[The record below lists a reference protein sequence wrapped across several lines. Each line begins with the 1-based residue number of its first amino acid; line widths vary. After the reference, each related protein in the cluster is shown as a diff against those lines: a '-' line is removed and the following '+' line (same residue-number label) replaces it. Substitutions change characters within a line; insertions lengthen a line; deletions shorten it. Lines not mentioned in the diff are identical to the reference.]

1 MTKTNTRTRSNTKT
15 ASFLAITLCFSTI
28 LSISPSTTLI
38 AQVSTTGNKASI
50 TSFSDP
56 RKFGSLIIGPGL
68 RANLEVLTADSLEGR
83 ETGEPG
89 AQKAAAFIASRF
101 KSIGLRPA
109 GNSTAS
115 SAYFQKVPLFFRSLK
130 SVNLQVGT
138 ARPAYLKDYVYVP
151 RRGGNL
157 LDVRA
162 AGMTIIPAQ
171 ATAED
176 LAKTIA
182 PYDLTGRVVLIA
194 PSIKT
199 STRSAHGALVPSKY
213 IGALRSML
221 TVLGAKNPA
230 AILLTDDA
238 GVSLGQ
244 SPAFKQDIL
253 DSKILVSPSNKDGD
267 KRAILLLVS
276 RATYGTILGQGG
288 SEPSRVV
295 TALAKN
301 TMLTLSCGISIRVH
315 TEETKADAA
324 NVLGLLPGS
333 ALKNETVVVS
343 AHYDHLGRHN
353 GQIYHGAD
361 DDGSGTAALLEIAE
375 AFSKAKKAGHGPRR
389 NILFLANVGEEKGL
403 LGSEYYSEHPQVSVS
418 KTIADLNIDMIG
430 RIDSAHVKDTNYVY
444 VIGSGKLSSGLQAL
458 SESVNHRYGDLELD
472 YRYDDPMDPNRF
484 YYRSDHYNFAKLGIP
499 IIFYFNGVHKDYHQP
514 SDTIDKIS
522 FNLCARRARLVF
534 YTAWELANANERPLV
549 DRVNDFK

>member
-1 MTKTNTRTRSNTKT
+1 MTKTKIKTRSNTKT
-15 ASFLAITLCFSTI
+15 AAFLAITLCCAGI
-28 LSISPSTTLI
+28 LAISPQSALL
-38 AQVSTTGNKASI
+38 AQVSPAGNKASA
-50 TSFSDP
+50 TSFNDP

-68 RANLEVLTADSLEGR
+68 RSNLEVLTADSLEGR

-101 KSIGLRPA
+101 KSLGLRPA
-109 GNSTAS
+109 GNSTTVS
-115 SAYFQKVPLFFRSLK
+115 SYFQKVPLFFSSLK

-138 ARPAYLKDYVYVP
+138 ARPAYLKDYVYLP

-157 LDVRA
+157 LDVKA

-171 ATAED
+171 PTPED

-182 PYDLTGRVVLIA
+182 SYNLKGRVVLIA
-194 PSIKT
+194 PGKKT
-199 STRSAHGALVPSKY
+199 GTQSAPGALVPRKY
-213 IGALRSML
+213 IGDLRGML
-221 TVLGAKNPA
+221 AVLAGKNPA
-230 AILLTDDA
+230 AILLTDDT

-244 SPAFKQDIL
+244 LPAFKQDVLDNRIL
-253 DSKILVSPSNKDGD
+253 ISPSSKDAE
-267 KRAILLLVS
+267 RHAVLLVVS
-276 RATYGTILGQGG
+276 RATYASILGQSG
-288 SEPSRVV
+288 SEPSRVAS
-295 TALAKN
+295 ALGKN
-301 TMLTLSCGISIRVH
+301 TILTLSCGISIRVH

-522 FNLCARRARLVF
+522 FNLYAKRARLVF